1 MAIKPAP
8 FDTGIEGKS
17 QSGQNYLTVQIEKI
31 IPVLIEAIKDQQ
43 KIIADQESRISNL
56 EEIIKKLNL

>member
-1 MAIKPAP
+1 ML
-8 FDTGIEGKS
+8 FRSIEGKS

>member
-1 MAIKPAP
+1 ML
-8 FDTGIEGKS
+8 FRSEGKS